1 MLNWVVI
8 KYIPSRSIDNRTMK
22 SLYKSKKHFPA
33 SSYNHLEYLGQEYDR
48 GSKNNRVPPLMGR
61 ATEERG
67 TE

>member
-1 MLNWVVI
+1 MLSWVVI
-8 KYIPSRSIDNRTMK
+8 KYIPSRSIDKRTMK

-33 SSYNHLEYLGQEYDR
+33 SSYNHLEYHKNMTVDQ
-48 GSKNNRVPPLMGR
+48 KNNRVPPLRGR